1 MASHQNTGKDAL
13 KRRLKE
19 VNQGAQ
25 LTTQSTWV
33 YFGVYTGLD
42 HPVLYRSSSCCCFC
56 PQSFDGSCMAASL
69 KSHSLERSY
78 STLPAE
84 LRPVAFRRGVGGKGF
99 PHFLWSLR
107 PKFIFFSSSWWKQD
121 YLTLYLGGLEHS
133 GIQYNL
139 STSFQ
144 THLTVLVHFV
154 QFQPHTIAQTKVLP
168 LQILKS
174 ALYHPSV

>member
-33 YFGVYTGLD
+33 YFGVYTALD

-84 LRPVAFRRGVGGKGF
+84 LRPEAFRRGVGGKGF